1 MTVRARAE
9 ITLSRITDIELVTR
23 YYTIRS
29 SAEDIPEKP
38 STNPPNEEWSL
49 TEPTYTGGSTDT
61 LYFVDQTLFSNS
73 TFSYSTVS
81 ISSSYEAAKAAWN
94 KANNAQDGLSTLDAR
109 IVSAETSI
117 EDNATEIALK
127 ASRTEVKTLSN
138 NLNAYIDTSTELFQD
153 INGWQFNWNK
163 LIRTEEAD
171 VTQYQ
176 DYIVFQN
183 GNIILGESGCDLKL
197 KLGNNAIQFKGTT
210 NSEVTPDLDAT
221 AWITGQSFNINKGE
235 IHNSLRI
242 GHLRFVPR
250 PNGNFMILSE

>member
-9 ITLSRITDIELVTR
+9 ITLSRITDIESVTR

-29 SAEDIPEKP
+29 STEDIPEKP
-38 STNPPNEEWSL
+38 STNPPDEEWTL
-49 TEPTYTGGSTDT
+49 TEPTYTGGSTDN
-61 LYFVDQTLFSNS
+61 LYFVDQTLFSNN

-94 KANNAQDGLSTLDAR
+94 KANDAQDGLSTLDAR

-117 EDNATEIALK
+117 ENNTTEIALK
-127 ASRTEVKTLSN
+127 ASQTEVKTLSN
-138 NLNAYIDTSTELFQD
+138 NLNAYI
-153 INGWQFNWNK
+153 NWNK

-183 GNIILGESGCDLKL
+183 GNIILGESGSDLKL
-197 KLGNNAIQFKGTT
+197 KLGNNAIQFKGMT
-210 NSEVTPDLDAT
+210 NSEITPDPDAT
-221 AWITGQSFNINKGE
+221 AWITGQSFNINEGE